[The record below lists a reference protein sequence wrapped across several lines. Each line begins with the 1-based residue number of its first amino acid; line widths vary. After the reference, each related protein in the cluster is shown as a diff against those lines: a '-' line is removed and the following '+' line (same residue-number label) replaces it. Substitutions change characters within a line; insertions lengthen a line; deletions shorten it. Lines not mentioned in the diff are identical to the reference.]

1 LTERDSLNTDAIAS
15 LSDQVMKLMKDIE
28 MPKEDGELSMSLTTI
43 LSASLL
49 SVLIDYT
56 FLSSGA

>member
-15 LSDQVMKLMKDIE
+15 PSDQVMKLMRDIE
-28 MPKEDGELSMSLTTI
+28 MLKKDGELSMSLTTI

-49 SVLIDYT
+49 SVLIDDT

>member
-15 LSDQVMKLMKDIE
+15 LSDQVMKLMRDIE
-28 MPKEDGELSMSLTTI
+28 MLKKDGELSMSLTTI

-49 SVLIDYT
+49 SVLIDDT

>member
-1 LTERDSLNTDAIAS
+1 
-15 LSDQVMKLMKDIE
+15 MKLMKDIE
-28 MPKEDGELSMSLTTI
+28 MLKEDGELSMSLTTI

-49 SVLIDYT
+49 SVLIDDT